1 MSSFSTRQTQ
11 ERIRLILRSLVAPSS
26 LHRYCASVWQPV
38 SEQMFE
44 SLPEYSPAMI
54 DVISRVPGEF
64 LAIPEIKTAPI
75 GAIVVVG
82 IADRPG
88 PTDPPRVQPTRT
100 AVGWLGL
107 PYLPGRRQRAAQ
119 PVIERRPHIWT
130 GDSWKPC
137 TVYP

>member
-1 MSSFSTRQTQ
+1 
-11 ERIRLILRSLVAPSS
+11 
-26 LHRYCASVWQPV
+26 
-38 SEQMFE
+38 MFE
-44 SLPEYSPAMI
+44 ALPDYTPAMI

-64 LAIPEIKTAPI
+64 VAVPEITSAPI
-75 GAIVVVG
+75 GAIVIVG

-88 PTDPPRVQPTRT
+88 PSDPPRVAPKST

-130 GDSWKPC
+130 GNSWKPC
-137 TVYP
+137 TIYP